1 MILSRESLIAALCE
15 AAEIEHSITCQYLFA
30 AFTLKVHPDEG
41 GVDWPRLERIRS
53 WKTELLRIA
62 RQEMMHHGL
71 VCNLL
76 LAIGGAPHFRRADFP
91 FSSKYVA
98 PHGRLELLPFS
109 SVALERF
116 ASYERPAPSP
126 GSGPGDPSET
136 IDGLYREIREG
147 LERVHRSN
155 RRLFNGPLLHQLTNA
170 ELNTR
175 PGQFDIDLMRVDGL
189 ASALAVVDRV
199 RDHDHDE
206 RLLAIHRELNEL
218 LHRDPHFAPARP
230 VVSNPRV
237 RSAPREGDGV
247 VLIQHPLTRAAAEL
261 FNAAYE
267 AMVLM
272 LNRLFGPVDETAA
285 EVEVLTRIAFFPLM
299 TMVLRPLGEVL
310 TRMPVAQGSTATA
323 GACFEFPFA
332 LPLPTTRRSAWIFIH
347 ERLLEMAV
355 ASARLTSQLREA
367 EVPWGMALLPRLRM
381 LEENLE
387 RIAGT
392 FGEQM
397 GLHQAQVH
405 QLLGR
410 LSRP

>member
-30 AFTLKVHPDEG
+30 AFTLKVHPNEG

-53 WKTELLRIA
+53 WKTDLLRIA

-91 FSSKYVA
+91 LFSQYLA
-98 PHGRLELLPFS
+98 PDRKLELLPFS
-109 SVALERF
+109 DRALERF
-116 ASYERPAPSP
+116 ASYERPSPPP
-126 GSGPGDPSET
+126 GSGAGEPVET

-147 LERVHRSN
+147 LVRVHRSN
-155 RRLFNGPLLHQLTNA
+155 RRLFNGPLLHQITNA
-170 ELNTR
+170 ELSTR

-189 ASALAVVDRV
+189 ESALAVVDRV
-199 RDHDHDE
+199 RSHDHEE
-206 RLLAIHRELNEL
+206 RLQAIHRELDEL
-218 LHRDPHFAPARP
+218 VHRDPLFAPARP
-230 VVSNPRV
+230 VVANPRV
-237 RSAPREGDGV
+237 RPPSGGGEGV
-247 VLIQHPLTRAAAEL
+247 VLIQHPLTLATAEL

-272 LNRLFGPVDETAA
+272 LSRLFGRVDETTA
-285 EVEVLTRIAFFPLM
+285 EADVLTRTAFFPLM
-299 TMVLRPLGEVL
+299 TMVLRPLGELL
-310 TRMPVAQGSTATA
+310 TRMPVAEGSTATA

-347 ERLLEMAV
+347 ERLLEMAA
-355 ASARLTSQLREA
+355 ASARLTSRLREA
-367 EVPWGMALLPRLRM
+367 SVPWGAELLPRLQL

-397 GLHQAQVH
+397 GLHQAQVQ

-410 LSRP
+410 LSRQ